1 MKKLISAVFVAAAMA
16 GFARAEGEQGDLAK
30 RQARSVHLY
39 YATTNDFTAA
49 QASVTVTESRKDT
62 YFSILGW
69 QHGYCGI
76 QDWGDQRVFIF
87 SVWDPTDPTDHAAR
101 PEDVAEEQRAR
112 ILYHHPLVKASR
124 FGGEGSGAKTLTGL
138 SWKEGEAVA
147 AKVETAPDG
156 DDRIAFT
163 CFVKAGDDGDWTKIA
178 TISTI
183 RDPKVKN
190 GLGYIASFVEDF
202 RRDYQSAKES
212 RRAEFSDVQVRLPD
226 SGEWVKVDKAM
237 FSADSNPATNI
248 DAGPVAPG
256 RWFLK
261 TGGDTP
267 HNHEKLWH
275 WMG

>member
-16 GFARAEGEQGDLAK
+16 GYARAEGEQDDLAK

-39 YATTNDFTAA
+39 YGTPSDFVAA

-69 QHGYCGI
+69 RHGYCGI

-87 SVWDPTDPTDHAAR
+87 SVWDPTDPHDYEAR
-101 PEDVAEEQRAR
+101 PEDVAESRRAR
-112 ILYHHPLVKASR
+112 ILYHHPRVTASR

-138 SWKEGEAVA
+138 AWKEGEPIT
-147 AKVETAPDG
+147 AKIETAPDG
-156 DDRIAFT
+156 KDRIAFT
-163 CFVKAGDDGDWTKIA
+163 CFVKAGEECEWTKIA

-183 RDPKVKN
+183 RDPKDRN
-190 GLGYIASFVEDF
+190 GLEHIASFVEDF

-212 RRAEFSDVQVRLPD
+212 RRAEFSDVKVQLRE